1 MRNRIIPLMK
11 KEAIH
16 ILRDARSLY
25 LAIGLPIV
33 LLVLFGLA
41 ITFDIHHIPLGIID
55 QDNTF
60 LSRDFISRVRSSE
73 YFKVLYLARNFS
85 SSEKLLDKGKVKIIV
100 VIPPRFSLDLAKGN
114 DSSLELLVD
123 GSNNNTALIAMGYLS
138 KIIQIFSSKIL
149 LEKFNKQGA
158 ALSAE
163 FPSIDLNPNVWY
175 NPDLRSKNF
184 IVPGLIAV
192 MMMILAAMLTS
203 LTIAREWETGT
214 MEQLIATPARPHEI
228 VIGKLIPHFFL
239 GVVQLSLIVSTGTLL
254 FKVPLRGNLALLF
267 AVSSIFLICG
277 LGVGLLISSVAKS
290 QQLAFMLSVI
300 STLLPSFL
308 LSGFAFPISSMP
320 KVIQVFTYI
329 VPAKYFLII
338 IRGIFLKG
346 VGLQVLWPEVL
357 SLLLFASLI
366 MLACSK
372 RIKLRLE

>member
-1 MRNRIIPLMK
+1 MSHRIAPLAK

-16 ILRDARSLY
+16 ILRDVRSLY
-25 LAIGLPIV
+25 LAIGLPLV

-41 ITFDIHHIPLGIID
+41 ITFDIRHVPLGIID
-55 QDNTF
+55 QDSSF
-60 LSRDFISRVRSSE
+60 LSRDFISRVSSSD
-73 YFKVLYLARNFS
+73 YFRIRHLARNYS
-85 SSEKLLDKGKVKIIV
+85 SSETLLNNGKVKIII
-100 VIPPRFSLDLAKGN
+100 VIPQRFSQDLAKGN
-114 DSSLELLVD
+114 DSSLSLLVD
-123 GSNNNTALIAMGYLS
+123 GSDNNTALIAMGYLS
-138 KIIQIFSSKIL
+138 QIIQTFSSHIL
-149 LEKFNKQGA
+149 IERLNKQGA
-158 ALSAE
+158 AFGTE
-163 FPSIDLNPNVWY
+163 FPSMDLRPNVWY
-175 NPDLRSKNF
+175 NPGLRSKNF

-203 LTIAREWETGT
+203 LTIAREWEIGT

-228 VIGKLIPHFFL
+228 VIGKMIPHFFL
-239 GVVQLSLIVSTGTLL
+239 GIVQLSLIVLTGTLL
-254 FKVPLRGNLALLF
+254 FKVPLRGNLAFLF

-320 KVIQVFTYI
+320 KAIQLFTYLI
-329 VPAKYFLII
+329 PAKYFLII

-346 VGLQVLWPEVL
+346 VGLKVLWPEVL

-366 MLACSK
+366 VLACAR